1 MREERELASGTVD
14 YETATRCPR
23 CDIPGQVV
31 SKLPAPTGRPGT
43 RVHVVYCRNDAC
55 VWGNTSWIVQVNRD
69 GTIPVRAFGGI
80 KSYPDLPQTGDP
92 TARAI
97 ATVARQLEAETQAGG
112 AEVSNPNSQR

>member
-31 SKLPAPTGRPGT
+31 SKLPATSGRPGT
-43 RVHVVYCRNDAC
+43 VVHVVFCRNQAC
-55 VWGNTSWIVQVNRD
+55 VWCDSSWIVQVNRD
-69 GTIPVRAFGGI
+69 GTIPVRASGGV
-80 KSYPDLPQTGDP
+80 KSFPDLPQTGDP

-97 ATVARQLEAETQAGG
+97 ATVARQLRAET
-112 AEVSNPNSQR
+112 EVGSEIANPNSPR